1 MSLSTEKKPPIDLLN
16 LPLEELKKK
25 LVAAGVE
32 AYRADQIHRW
42 IFEKGVYDF
51 EKMSNL
57 STEQRDR
64 LKELFYIG
72 IPKEVTRENSAGD
85 KSVKLLL
92 KLSEKDYVEAVYMEM
107 ADRRTVCISSQV
119 GCKFHCAFCASGQDG
134 FFRNLKMGE
143 ILSQVLLARDLA
155 PDKKITNIVFMG
167 IGEPFD
173 NYNEVLKTIRVLNS
187 KNALNIGAR
196 KITLST
202 CGVVPKIEALGEEG
216 LQVELSVSLHGPTDS
231 VRGALMP
238 VNKAYPVK
246 KLIEVCKKYAKK
258 TRRAITFEYILV
270 KGVNSSDAVANQLAR
285 LLKGMLC
292 KVNLIPYNPIDE
304 FPHTAPTYEETVR
317 FQQTLQKFGVR
328 TTVRFSKGRDIQA
341 ACGQLRSVHKK
352 KEKSRKK
359 RERTDSQP

>member
-1 MSLSTEKKPPIDLLN
+1 MSLKTEPMIHDVLN
-16 LPLEELKKK
+16 LTVEELKKK
-25 LVAAGVE
+25 FIAAGFE
-32 AYRADQIHRW
+32 PYRADQVHEW
-42 IFEKGVYDF
+42 IFSKGVYDF
-51 EKMSNL
+51 AKMINL
-57 STEQRDR
+57 PSEMRAK
-64 LKELFYIG
+64 LKESFRIG
-72 IPKEVTRENSAGD
+72 IPSEVTRENSTGD

-92 KLSEKDYVEAVYMEM
+92 KLNDKDYVEAVYMPM
-107 ADRRTVCISSQV
+107 NDRRTICISSQV

-155 PDKKITNIVFMG
+155 ADKKITNIVFMG

-173 NYNEVLKTIRVLNS
+173 NYNEVLKTIRTLNS

-202 CGVVPKIEALGEEG
+202 CGIVPKIEALMDEG
-216 LQVELSVSLHGPTDS
+216 LQVELSVSLHGPNDA

-246 KLIEVCKKYAKK
+246 KLLEVCKKYAKK
-258 TRRAITFEYILV
+258 TKRAITYEYILV
-270 KGVNSSDAVANQLAR
+270 KGVNASDSEANQLAR
-285 LLKGMLC
+285 LLKGTLC

-304 FPHTAPTYEETVR
+304 FPHAAPSYEETVR
-317 FQQTLQKFGVR
+317 FQQILQKFGVR

-341 ACGQLRSVHKK
+341 ACGQLRSVHHK
-352 KEKSRKK
+352 KEKPRRK
-359 RERTDSQP
+359 